1 MQTNG
6 NRHKKINLKHFFVC
20 AVLAVLSTAC
30 AAQVKVIDKSA
41 KKAPAWVNGI
51 EKNFLIVSATANDVE
66 EAKEKILNSLR
77 EQIVHAVA
85 VNVQSSAAINVQE
98 TALNGKVRQFL
109 ETTGSTI
116 HTKSGNVP
124 FLNEIALSNAV
135 DYYWEKQ
142 QDKKTKAVTV
152 IYHVKY
158 PFPEIQ
164 LQQLVFE
171 FKEADEKM
179 TAQLAG
185 LCENIEAIKNL
196 EDIGKNITALQQL
209 QKAFEDGRR
218 EQAGACIANYRSLY
232 AYVSLEESAH
242 PTGSLSYQLML
253 SGKPVAAIQKPRVK
267 SNCADNIKVK
277 LHDNGSADISYQ
289 VDGCYAGSDNYI
301 EVTYNFGGKNVSQ
314 KFFFTVKE

>member
-1 MQTNG
+1 
-6 NRHKKINLKHFFVC
+6 
-20 AVLAVLSTAC
+20 
-30 AAQVKVIDKSA
+30 
-41 KKAPAWVNGI
+41 
-51 EKNFLIVSATANDVE
+51 
-66 EAKEKILNSLR
+66 
-77 EQIVHAVA
+77 
-85 VNVQSSAAINVQE
+85 
-98 TALNGKVRQFL
+98 
-109 ETTGSTI
+109 
-116 HTKSGNVP
+116 VP

-185 LCENIEAIKNL
+185 LCENVEAIKNL

-209 QKAFEDGRR
+209 QKAFEDGRTA
-218 EQAGACIANYRSLY
+218 QAGACIANYRSLY
-232 AYVSLEESAH
+232 AYISFEESAH

-277 LHDNGSADISYQ
+277 LLDNGSADISYQ

-314 KFFFTVKE
+314 KFFFTVKEE